1 MGWIHSSFRQTLLDN
16 CDEYIDSSDRGSDKT
31 RSKLI
36 TRVSKELTDIA
47 QAATESIQLPPDL
60 EKVITLLIGVVG
72 NIDWCF

>member
-1 MGWIHSSFRQTLLDN
+1 MGWVHPSFRQALLDS

-47 QAATESIQLPPDL
+47 QAATESIPLPSDL
-60 EKVITLLIGVVG
+60 EKVIIL
-72 NIDWCF
+72 

>member
-1 MGWIHSSFRQTLLDN
+1 MGWVHPSFRQTLLDN
-16 CDEYIDSSDRGSDKT
+16 CDKYIDSSDRGSDKT

-47 QAATESIQLPPDL
+47 QAATKAIPLPSDL
-60 EKVITLLIGVVG
+60 EKVIILLIGVLE

>member
-1 MGWIHSSFRQTLLDN
+1 MGWVHPSFRQTLLDN

-47 QAATESIQLPPDL
+47 QAATESIQLPSDL